1 MREWLHLGGIA
12 LCLFALW
19 AIARRDWLRL
29 TRPVRR
35 VLAEVCGH
43 RKMVGGDGTDW
54 AAIYRFQA
62 EDGAHEV
69 IDQVLSSKLSPPLGA
84 MVELT
89 YPAGRPDLAR
99 PPRPLMW
106 VAVYLLLAGMVAMLA
121 ASALG
126 LLPKG

>member
-1 MREWLHLGGIA
+1 MTTPHASQPAQPAPMAGA
-12 LCLFALW
+12 A
-19 AIARRDWLRL
+19 
-29 TRPVRR
+29 R
-35 VLAEVCGH
+35 VLPQLQGVW
-43 RKMVGGDGTDW
+43 RGDGW
-54 AAIYRFQA
+54 QQA
-62 EDGAHEV
+62 LQQRVQPSGHALLDAQLPGGGW
-69 IDQVLSSKLSPPLGA
+69 PLGA